1 MTHTTE
7 LIDVKHVADELLAVK
22 VRCCG
27 DEKTDSWHTMH
38 ATVYTDES
46 KLQESLQHAHTR
58 VAETHKAH
66 IAAQAHLET
75 LKGSTV
81 QHDI

>member
-7 LIDVKHVADELLAVK
+7 IVDVKHVADELLAVK

-38 ATVYTDES
+38 ATVYTDEA
-46 KLQESLQHAHTR
+46 KLQEGLQRAQKR
-58 VAETHKAH
+58 VADVHKAH
-66 IAAQAHLET
+66 LAAQSKLES
-75 LKGSTV
+75 LKGSKVEHT
-81 QHDI
+81 